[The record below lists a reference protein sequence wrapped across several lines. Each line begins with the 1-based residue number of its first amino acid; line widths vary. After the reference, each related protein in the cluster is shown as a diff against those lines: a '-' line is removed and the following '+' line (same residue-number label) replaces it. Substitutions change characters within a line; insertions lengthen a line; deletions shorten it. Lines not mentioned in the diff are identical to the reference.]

1 MTVMDFYKVADIT
14 QKVKVCKF
22 IKDDYKLTTLYDGYI
37 EDIPLQFLIKNVIGL
52 RIIYDCINT
61 IIILIE

>member
-1 MTVMDFYKVADIT
+1 MTVMDFYKVAYIA

-37 EDIPLQFLIKNVIGL
+37 EGIPLQFFNKNIIGL
-52 RIIYDCINT
+52 RTIYDCNNT
-61 IIILIE
+61 IIISIE